1 MIKHSKNV
9 HELAIDKPYAQI
21 AMLSQICTGITLT
34 VIEIY
39 TKEAP

>member
-21 AMLSQICTGITLT
+21 AMLIRFALG
-34 VIEIY
+34 
-39 TKEAP
+39 